1 MAPSSK
7 TPSDNPSTLSHKILV
22 ALATYNECENIG
34 RLYPA
39 IRAILPNA
47 DILVIDDNSPDG
59 TGNKVSALSQADP
72 RLHLIRRA
80 GKLGLGTALFRAI
93 DYAKAISANY
103 LIIMDADLSHP
114 PSAIPSL
121 LSGMATKDIM
131 IGSRYVPGGGTV
143 GWPISRRMI
152 SLSVNLL
159 FRGMFRIR
167 VKDASGSYRC
177 YNMDILNRARTDKL
191 ISTGYSF
198 LEELLYLCSKA
209 GARIGETPIV
219 FVERSSGV
227 SKVNWVE
234 ALRSLST
241 LVYLGIRSILGWD
254 DDLKPIGK

>member
-1 MAPSSK
+1 MAPTSII
-7 TPSDNPSTLSHKILV
+7 PSGNPSTLSHKILV
-22 ALATYNECENIG
+22 ALATYNERENIG

-47 DILVIDDNSPDG
+47 EILVIDDNSPDG
-59 TGNKVSALSQADP
+59 TGNIVATFCQSDP
-72 RLHLIRRA
+72 MLHLIRRA

-93 DYAKAISANY
+93 DYAKSISANY

-114 PSAIPSL
+114 PVAIPSL
-121 LSGMATKDIM
+121 LSGMAVNDIM

-143 GWPISRRMI
+143 GWPMSRRII

-159 FRGMFRIR
+159 FRGMFRIP

-177 YNMDILNRARTDKL
+177 YNMRILNSARTDKL

-198 LEELLYLCSKA
+198 LEELLYLCDKA

-227 SKVNWVE
+227 SKVNWIE
-234 ALRSLST
+234 AVRSLST
-241 LVYLGIRSILGWD
+241 LVYLGIRCILGWD
-254 DDLKPIGK
+254 EDLKPIKH